1 MRADRLISIVLI
13 LQQRKKISAEKLAE
27 ELGVSVRTIYR
38 DLVVLSANGF
48 PIYAEHGPGG
58 GVCIIDDYQ
67 GGVKTLT
74 VEEVDA
80 LQMMRIPEPLTSL
93 ETGKIMQRALLK
105 MVASLPKKTTSSPNL
120 YIDWNWWGHSK
131 NVPGGKLEQV
141 YIAVCNQQTLK
152 VKFPLWNRMEF
163 ELVIDPFGVVAKAG
177 EWYLI
182 YMNAGRCRM
191 RRISDFRSIM
201 VTGMT
206 FYRPDDFNLESTW
219 KRLCLEEETSYFLYR
234 VRIRV
239 SPEIFLV
246 MKDQVWGIPY
256 QIIENDNDPDSS
268 GWWLCTLA
276 FENLIAA
283 RSHLLSWGNAV
294 EVIEP
299 EPLRASMQD
308 FAQQITMVYAKYK
321 KTGV

>member
-13 LQQRKKISAEKLAE
+13 LQQRKKISAEKMAE

-93 ETGKIMQRALLK
+93 ETGKTMQRALLK
-105 MVASLPKKTTSSPNL
+105 MFAALPNKTISSPNL
-120 YIDWNWWGHSK
+120 YIDWNWWGHLK
-131 NVPGGKLEQV
+131 NVPGGKLEQI
-141 YIAVCNQQTLK
+141 YTAVCSRQILNAS
-152 VKFPLWNRMEF
+152 FPLWNRMEF
-163 ELVIDPFGVVAKAG
+163 EQEIEPFGLVAKAG
-177 EWYLI
+177 DWYLV

-219 KRLCLEEETSYFLYR
+219 KRLSLEEETNYFNFIVDLR
-234 VRIRV
+234 VMATIAPTLKEP
-239 SPEIFLV
+239 S
-246 MKDQVWGIPY
+246 WGIPY
-256 QIIENDNDPDSS
+256 QVVSMDNERDDI
-268 GWWLCTLA
+268 GWHHGILA
-276 FENLIAA
+276 YENLIAA
-283 RSHLLSWGNAV
+283 RTHLLGWGNAV
-294 EVIEP
+294 EVISP
-299 EPLRASMQD
+299 ETLRISMQD
-308 FAQQITMVYAKYK
+308 FAEQINKVYISR
-321 KTGV
+321 